1 MPIRSKQ
8 VEEEYT
14 PPTDEILSFRN
25 VDKIYKSAHSINYAL
40 DDLTFSIRK
49 GQTLSVVGESGSGKT
64 TFGMASLGLIKPSGG
79 MVYFDGK
86 DISRLGK
93 SEQRKFRSRTHMIF
107 QDPYSS
113 LNPYDTIFTS
123 VSAPLSSF
131 HRELG
136 KAELRS
142 RAAEM
147 LDKVGLTPGNNFLD
161 IFPKSLSG
169 GQRQRVAIARSLI
182 NQPEFIVADEP
193 TSMLDVSIT
202 STVINL
208 MKSLKEELNFTML
221 YISHEIATSRYIG
234 DEMAVMNLGR
244 VVEYGNPED
253 VTKSPRHPYT
263 DLLIRSYPKA
273 GQRIEAGIET
283 HADYD
288 VYNGGIKGCTF
299 AHACPFKTGECETTK
314 PELTEISQGHW
325 VACFHPIN

>member
-1 MPIRSKQ
+1 MAGKSKQ
-8 VEEEYT
+8 STEQSA
-14 PPTDEILSFRN
+14 PPSDEIITFRN
-25 VDKIYKSAHSINYAL
+25 VDKVYKTAYSLNYAL
-40 DDLTFSIRK
+40 DDFTFSIKK

-64 TFGMASLGLIKPSGG
+64 TFGLASLGLIEPSKGEI
-79 MVYFDGK
+79 FFQGK
-86 DISRLGK
+86 NLKTMGK
-93 SEQRKFRSRTHMIF
+93 REQREFRSKTHMIF

-123 VSAPLSSF
+123 VSAPLASF
-131 HRELG
+131 H
-136 KAELRS
+136 KDMKKQELRN
-142 RAAEM
+142 RTAEM
-147 LDKVGLTPGNNFLD
+147 LDKVGLTPGKNFLD
-161 IFPKSLSG
+161 IYPKSLSG

-182 NQPEFIVADEP
+182 NEPEFVVADEP

-208 MKSLKEELNFTML
+208 MKALKEELNFTML

-253 VTKSPRHPYT
+253 VTKSPKHPYT

-273 GQRIEAGIET
+273 GHRIEADVET
-283 HADYD
+283 HADYN

-299 AHACPFKTGECETTK
+299 AHACPFKTEECETTK
-314 PELTEISQGHW
+314 PELTEVSQGHW

>member
-1 MPIRSKQ
+1 MPRKSKQ
-8 VEEEYT
+8 VMEEYE
-14 PPTDEILSFRN
+14 PPSNEILSFRN
-25 VDKIYKSAHSINYAL
+25 VDKIYKTAHSINYAL
-40 DDLTFSIRK
+40 DNLTFSIRK
-49 GQTLSVVGESGSGKT
+49 GQTLAVVGESGSGKT
-64 TFGMASLGLIKPSGG
+64 TFGLASLGLIKPTKGQI
-79 MVYFDGK
+79 YFEGR
-86 DISRLGK
+86 DISTLGK
-93 SEQRKFRSRTHMIF
+93 SGLRKFRSKTHMIF

-123 VSAPLSSF
+123 VSAPLASF
-131 HRELG
+131 HKGLGRE
-136 KAELRS
+136 ELRK
-142 RAAEM
+142 RTAEM
-147 LDKVGLTPGNNFLD
+147 LDKVGLTPGKSFLD
-161 IFPKSLSG
+161 IYPKSLSG

-182 NQPEFIVADEP
+182 NEPEFVVADEP

-253 VTKSPRHPYT
+253 VTKTPKHPYT
-263 DLLIRSYPKA
+263 DLLIRSYPKP
-273 GQRIEAGIET
+273 GQRIEANVET
-283 HADYD
+283 HADYN

-299 AHACPFKTGECETTK
+299 AHACPFKTEECETTK
-314 PELTEISQGHW
+314 PELAEISQGHW